1 MHVIDDSIQYKYTV
15 NHKKVAVYFSLQ
27 LWLILTN
34 FYSFYII
41 LIMKK
46 FYMRL

>member
-1 MHVIDDSIQYKYTV
+1 M
-15 NHKKVAVYFSLQ
+15 
-27 LWLILTN
+27 LTN

-41 LIMKK
+41 LMTKK